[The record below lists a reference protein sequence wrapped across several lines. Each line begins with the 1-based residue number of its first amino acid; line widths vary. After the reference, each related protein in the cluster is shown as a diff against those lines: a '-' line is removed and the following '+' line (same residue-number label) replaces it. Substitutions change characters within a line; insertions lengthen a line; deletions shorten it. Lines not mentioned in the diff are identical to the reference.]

1 MQSSKEI
8 KPDLNELKLNSPF
21 SSFFDKYIENAK
33 KEITRTTKAQIKKN
47 LLSF

>member
-33 KEITRTTKAQIKKN
+33 KEITKTTKAQIKKI